1 MNFRPRAYRE
11 EPEINFIPL
20 IDVLLVILIFL
31 MVTTTYSRFSEL
43 QINLPTAE
51 ASKPPERIEQIDVA
65 VDAKGTYSVNKHVIP
80 GATREVLV
88 QELKRAAGAAKDPVI
103 VISADA
109 EATHQSV
116 VRLMEAAQTAGYG
129 KITFT
134 IQTQGK

>member
-1 MNFRPRAYRE
+1 MRFRPRAYRE
-11 EPEINFIPL
+11 DPEINFIPL

-43 QINLPTAE
+43 QINLPTAD
-51 ASKPPERIEQIDVA
+51 ASKPPDRIDQIEVA
-65 VDAKGTYSVNKHVIP
+65 VDAKGAYSVNRRLVP
-80 GATREVLV
+80 GGTRDSLV

-109 EATHQSV
+109 EASHQSV
-116 VRLMEAAQTAGYG
+116 VRVMEAAQTAGYG

>member
-1 MNFRPRAYRE
+1 MRFRARAHRE

-51 ASKPPERIEQIDVA
+51 SAKPPERLDQIDVA
-65 VDAKGTYSVNKHVIP
+65 VDAKGNYAVNKNAISN
-80 GATREVLV
+80 ASRERLL
-88 QELKRAAGAAKDPVI
+88 QELKRAAGSMKDPVI

-109 EATHQSV
+109 DASHQSV
-116 VRLMEAAQTAGYG
+116 VRVMEAAQAAGYG

-134 IQTQGK
+134 IQTQK